1 MERSGGEVLGS
12 LHHPMGAS
20 DFASFMLQAQSSGA
34 DVIGIANAG
43 GDLHNAVRVAKKR
56 RDGEG
61 EARIAARTRLV
72 VSLRE
77 DSGGRTMPML
87 VAYRPLR

>member
-1 MERSGGEVLGS
+1 MWLPKIVGRRGMSTHIIS
-12 LHHPMGAS
+12 AI
-20 DFASFMLQAQSSGA
+20 D
-34 DVIGIANAG
+34 
-43 GDLHNAVRVAKKR
+43 AVRVAKKR